1 LWLKTKRRA
10 LVIKVTSNVEQVSV
24 RLGKWLLKV
33 GSSGRHLLYSAAAN
47 AVAIIVRAHLRHLG
61 SWKHQSAERLG
72 AQPTGILGRAATR
85 TTSNATSEYGEVVIP
100 TPAVR
105 RAFHDVEI
113 RPKSWDF
120 LTIPASR
127 EAYGKRA
134 GVLAALGW
142 KIFRPGKKKIL
153 MGRLGKDAPK
163 VLYYLST
170 SVHQRQ
176 DRSLLPSDREI
187 SSTAANAM
195 MAIIR
200 KAS

>member
-1 LWLKTKRRA
+1 MLK
-10 LVIKVTSNVEQVSV
+10 ITSNAEQVSV
-24 RLGKWLLKV
+24 MLGQWVSKV
-33 GSSGRHLLYSAAAN
+33 GTAGRHLLYSAAAN
-47 AVAIIVRAHLRHLG
+47 AVAILVRAHLAKLG
-61 SWKHQSAERLG
+61 SWKHMSAEKLG

-85 TTSNATSEYGEVVIP
+85 TTSNATSERGEVVIP

-113 RPKSWDF
+113 RPKSWEF

-127 EAYGKRA
+127 EAYGFRA
-134 GVLAALGW
+134 GVLASLGW
-142 KIFRPGKKKIL
+142 KIFRPGKAKVL
-153 MGRLGKDAPK
+153 MGRLSKDEAPK
-163 VLYYLST
+163 VLYYLAT